1 MGAAPYQRLRQKGM
15 MMTPPHLCQLAQE
28 WRGTLPAWAI
38 GEQKIDAWRA
48 LYLRD
53 RSGRPGLFTRNGHT
67 IPGVDHILH
76 ELAALERHAGERLFL
91 DGEFCVGDGP
101 DTLASTKAWCESG
114 WKAGG
119 NAGTFHAFDMLPYD
133 EWFRGGTDRPW
144 FERKARLKELA
155 LSVASDAA
163 HRWQWRAGSR
173 GADEQQEPVRVVPH
187 RELWCVDDAIEMAG
201 EMWRAGLEGIVIK
214 DADAGYQRN
223 RSNAWM
229 KVGRP
234 WQAKLGWRR
243 AA

>member
-1 MGAAPYQRLRQKGM
+1 
-15 MMTPPHLCQLAQE
+15 MTPPHLAQLATE
-28 WRGTLPAWAI
+28 WKGALPAWCV

-101 DTLASTKAWCESG
+101 DTLASTKRWCESG

-133 EWFRGGTDRPW
+133 EWFRGGTDTPW
-144 FERKARLKELA
+144 YERKARLEQLA
-155 LSVASDAA
+155 AAVAADED
-163 HRWQWRAGSR
+163 HRWTWRAGAR
-173 GADEQQEPVRVVPH
+173 GDEPCPVRVVPH
-187 RELWCVDDAIEMAG
+187 VDVWTVEDAVGMARH
-201 EMWRAGLEGIVIK
+201 MWDAGLEGVVLK
-214 DADAGYQRN
+214 DATAAYTRTRN
-223 RSNAWM
+223 AAWL
-229 KVGRP
+229 KIGRP
-234 WQAKLGWRR
+234 WQQKLGWRR